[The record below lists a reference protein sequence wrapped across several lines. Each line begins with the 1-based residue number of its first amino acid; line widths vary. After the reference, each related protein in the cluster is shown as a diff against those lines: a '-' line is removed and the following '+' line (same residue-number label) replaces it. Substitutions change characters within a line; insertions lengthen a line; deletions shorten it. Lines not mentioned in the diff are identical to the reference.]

1 MIDQTVDML
10 SSTLRMATPLV
21 LASMGGLYSE
31 RSGVVNIALEGF
43 ILFGSFA
50 AALGAYQYSSPHI
63 GLLFAAVIGLLS
75 AALYALCVIEWKLN
89 QIVAGTAI
97 NLLAMGLTP
106 FLCKL
111 IFDSSTASQSLPI
124 EARYINFPTLFAFAF
139 VLITY
144 GLLRYSAWGLRLTF
158 AGEHTEALATAG
170 LKIRAIRWQAVLI
183 SGVIAAIAGASL
195 SIQLSSSFTRNMSA
209 GRGFMALAA
218 LIVGRWKPIPTCI
231 ACLGFAFSDAVQMQL
246 QGVVLWGTEPV
257 PVQFIQMLPYVVT
270 LLILVLA
277 KGRVQA
283 PAALG
288 Q

>member
-1 MIDQTVDML
+1 MMDQTIDML
-10 SSTLRMATPLV
+10 SSTVRMATPLV

-50 AALGAYQYSSPHI
+50 AALGAYQYSSPHVGLLLAAMI
-63 GLLFAAVIGLLS
+63 GLIS

-111 IFDSSTASQSLPI
+111 IFDSSSGSQSLPF
-124 EARYINFPTLFAFAF
+124 EARYVNFPTVFAFGF
-139 VLITY
+139 VILTY
-144 GLLRYSAWGLRLTF
+144 ALLRYSAWGLRLTF

-183 SGVIAAIAGASL
+183 SGTIAAIAGASL

-218 LIVGRWKPIPTCI
+218 LIVGRWKPFPTCL
-231 ACLGFAFSDAVQMQL
+231 ACLGFAFCDAAQMQL
-246 QGVVLWGTEPV
+246 QGIVLWGSEPI
-257 PVQFIQMLPYVVT
+257 PGQFIQMLPYIVT
-270 LLILVLA
+270 LMILVIA
-277 KGRVQA
+277 KGKVQA